1 MLLQITHCMCS
12 SLEGKINSY
21 TARKALSA
29 VRPSGTDRTG
39 VYAIADYTPQVSAR
53 QSNMLYITNVPP
65 YIPQLGHW

>member
-1 MLLQITHCMCS
+1 VQSDLH
-12 SLEGKINSY
+12 
-21 TARKALSA
+21 A
-29 VRPSGTDRTG
+29 GTDRTG